1 MPSTHKSRT
10 NQLQHQLEVLNDA
23 MQSGT
28 FASVAHMLNG
38 LKPEDVAHLLESSPP
53 RMRHIIW
60 QLVEPE
66 NQGKIV
72 QYLSEDVQGQI
83 LEQMDVQE
91 VVAATEGLE
100 SDDVADMLQ
109 QLPNRIIQEVLL
121 SMGQQDRKRVE
132 EVISYDE
139 DSAGG
144 LMSTDL
150 ITVRASVTLDVVLR
164 FIRRHE
170 ELPPATDSIF
180 IVNRKDQFVGVLPL
194 SRLLVSDPN
203 TTVREIMTTDI
214 ETITVDM
221 NAADVALLFERY
233 DWVSA
238 AVVAE
243 SGKLLGR
250 ITIDDVVDVIREDAE
265 HNMLGMAGLS
275 DDEDTFS
282 PVSKTFPRRAVWL
295 GVNLLTAIMAS
306 LVIKLFEG
314 TIEKVVAL
322 AVLMPIVASMGG
334 VAGSQTL
341 TVVIRGIALRQ
352 IGKNNFG
359 WLLNRE
365 VVVGF
370 LNGAVWAVVV
380 AAAAALLY
388 GDMALALI
396 IASAM
401 ILNLVM
407 AGLVGTLLP
416 IGLKRMNIDP
426 ALAGSVILTTFT
438 DIAGFFAFLGLATW
452 FYQ

>member
-238 AVVAE
+238 PVVAE

-388 GDMALALI
+388 GDMTLALI